1 MIKIYRQSDNI
12 YIVIENAP
20 KSLIKKISSIN
31 RYFKLYKD
39 GNRYIIAISNSDK
52 TLEDL
57 AINLIQLVTTQV
69 NKDEKKVTEIP
80 NIIQG
85 KKKEEKPPSV
95 SQMEEV
101 VLPSR
106 IITNNDANTSKT
118 DGASEAN
125 RNLKEIINSQFE
137 ELGLRDLDRLFNSK
151 NKKIKLIMS
160 SIAKQTGFETIKD
173 FTSQADKDT
182 TKKAF
187 VTLQRLLLKKN

>member
-106 IITNNDANTSKT
+106 IITNNDVNKADGISK
-118 DGASEAN
+118 AN
-125 RNLKEIINSQFE
+125 RNLKEIINSKFE
-137 ELGLRDLDRLFNSK
+137 ELGLKDLDRLFNSK

-187 VTLQRLLLKKN
+187 ATLQRLLLKKN

>member
-137 ELGLRDLDRLFNSK
+137 ELGLKDLDRLFNSK